1 MTDEL
6 HATQIM
12 LRGSGISLLDAARLV
27 RQMLDFK
34 RTDCS
39 LRPVQFCTQVIQT
52 GLVHLQQQQM
62 SVQDGFEL
70 YVATKGHLRP
80 DSLRDLKYLG
90 QRLLASNE
98 VFAKRHFSELSL
110 SDCEQWLESTF
121 TTPSQFNKGRCL
133 LHALFAFALRREW
146 CTRNVIQLITKKRVI
161 EQEIKPLKV
170 SETKAILA
178 ASKKLDDGSCSAGVG
193 LLLWAGLR
201 PTELRRLRWGDVD
214 LAEAVVT
221 VRAQCSKTGGVRQ
234 VDLCP
239 PLLRCLKR
247 YARNATEF
255 ICPADWVVKW
265 RSIRESAG
273 FKGRWV
279 QDVLRHTYASYHAK
293 RFRDLPLLQLNM
305 GHRDQSLLRAR
316 YVNMGGISASDAKR
330 YFEMAG

>member
-6 HATQIM
+6 QLARIM
-12 LRGSGISLLDAARLV
+12 LRGTGISILDAARLV

-34 RTDCS
+34 GANSS
-39 LRPVQFCTQVIQT
+39 LESVQFCTKVIQT
-52 GLVHLQQQQM
+52 GVAHLQQREM

-80 DSLRDLKYLG
+80 DSLRDVKYLG
-90 QRLLASNE
+90 KRLLMSN
-98 VFAKRHFSELSL
+98 VALAKRHFGELSL

-146 CTRNVIQLITKKRVI
+146 CTRNIIQLIAKKRII
-161 EQEIKPLKV
+161 EQEIKPLTMP
-170 SETKAILA
+170 ETRALLREAKRV
-178 ASKKLDDGSCSAGVG
+178 DGGSCAAGVG

-214 LAEAVVT
+214 LAEAAVT

-247 YARNATEF
+247 YAKDAAEF
-255 ICPADWVVKW
+255 ICPPDWVAKW
-265 RSIRESAG
+265 RAIREAAG

-293 RFRDLPLLQLNM
+293 RFKDLPLLQLNM

-316 YVNMGGISASDAKR
+316 YVNMGGISAYDAKR
-330 YFEMAG
+330 YFALAR